1 MPDSHN
7 NFESNRLS
15 SYIPIFQKAYE
26 LYKIFYGYIVH
37 FPKKDRFTLGRKIE
51 NAMLDIME
59 FIVVAIQLSKSEK
72 LSVLQKTSIKLDFLK
87 ILIRLAKDLKILDYK
102 KYLTLESH
110 IQEIGKML
118 GGWIKSSSVSK

>member
-7 NFESNRLS
+7 NCESNRLNLH
-15 SYIPIFQKAYE
+15 IPIFQKAYE
-26 LYKIFYGYIVH
+26 LYTIFYGYIVH
-37 FPKKDRFTLGRKIE
+37 FPKKDRFTLGQRIE
-51 NAMLDIME
+51 NAILDIME
-59 FIVVAIQLSKSEK
+59 YIVVAIQLSKSAK
-72 LSVLQKTSIKLDFLK
+72 LPALQKTSIKLDFLK

-102 KYLTLESH
+102 KYLILESR